1 MDKPGL
7 KRKPV
12 KPVIVRGL
20 NNCNP
25 VLAEDWDDRIPHCGK
40 IRILAT
46 EMRVHPIHH
55 HVLAFSLSLRQ
66 SPVQDSLAIADNIL
80 PRGSNFRRI
89 VLEIRVDAQRSV
101 RG

>member
-1 MDKPGL
+1 MEKKGFEN
-7 KRKPV
+7 KPV
-12 KPVIVRGL
+12 KPVIVGGL
-20 NNCNP
+20 NNSNP

-46 EMRVHPIHH
+46 EMRVHLIHH

-66 SPVQDSLAIADNIL
+66 SPIQDSLAIADNIL

-89 VLEIRVDAQRSV
+89 VLEFRVDAQRSV